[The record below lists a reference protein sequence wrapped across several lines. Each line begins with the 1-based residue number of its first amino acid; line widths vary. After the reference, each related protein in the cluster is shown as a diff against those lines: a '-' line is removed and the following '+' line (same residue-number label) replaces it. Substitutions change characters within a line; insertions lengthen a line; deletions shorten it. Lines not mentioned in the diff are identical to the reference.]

1 MCGAPVGGVSLD
13 DVDVAKEAIVSGVV
27 TRDST
32 PVSGAYVRLLDG
44 GGDFTAEVV
53 TSAEGGFR
61 FFAAP
66 GKWTLRALAP
76 GGRGE
81 VDVTA
86 ARGVVCEVEVE
97 LAG

>member
-13 DVDVAKEAIVSGVV
+13 DVDVAKEAVISGAVM
-27 TRDST
+27 RDGT

-81 VDVTA
+81 VDVA
-86 ARGVVCEVEVE
+86 ANRGVVAEVEIE